1 MELQLY
7 NNQFQEIVNIIEAAR
22 ERTYKKVNEEL
33 ILMYQ
38 AIGKNISEQSQSAAY
53 GDVLYRA
60 LRSFLNIII
69 PN

>member
-53 GDVLYRA
+53 
-60 LRSFLNIII
+60 
-69 PN
+69 